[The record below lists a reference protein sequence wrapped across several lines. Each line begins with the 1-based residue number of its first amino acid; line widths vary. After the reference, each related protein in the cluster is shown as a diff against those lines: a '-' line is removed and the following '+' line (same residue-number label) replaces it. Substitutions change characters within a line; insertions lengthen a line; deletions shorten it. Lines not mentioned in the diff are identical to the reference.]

1 MRQILLTVMMISLA
15 TQLGYSQ
22 ERTDYKKERNL
33 VLVTSYHD
41 NGKLAQK
48 GYLKNNK
55 LHGEWISYNLKG
67 DKLAQG
73 SFIAGKKEGNWIFW
87 ESNQITEVT
96 FKNNLAIDKV
106 VWERET
112 VASID

>member
-1 MRQILLTVMMISLA
+1 MKQILVTIAMISLA

-22 ERTDYKKERNL
+22 ERTDYKKERKL
-33 VLVTSYHD
+33 VRVTSYHD

-55 LHGEWISYNLKG
+55 LHGEWMSYTLEG

-73 SFIAGKKEGNWIFW
+73 SFVAGKKEGKWIFW
-87 ESNQITEVT
+87 QSNQITEVT

>member
-1 MRQILLTVMMISLA
+1 MKQILEIIVMISLA

-22 ERTDYKKERNL
+22 ERTDYKKVRKL
-33 VLVTSYHD
+33 VRVTSYHD

-55 LHGEWISYNLKG
+55 LHGEWMSYTLEG

-73 SFIAGKKEGNWIFW
+73 SFEAGKKEGKWIFW
-87 ESNQITEVT
+87 QSDQITETALQHFAARRPIVS
-96 FKNNLAIDKV
+96 LYPDPP
-106 VWERET
+106 R
-112 VASID
+112 S